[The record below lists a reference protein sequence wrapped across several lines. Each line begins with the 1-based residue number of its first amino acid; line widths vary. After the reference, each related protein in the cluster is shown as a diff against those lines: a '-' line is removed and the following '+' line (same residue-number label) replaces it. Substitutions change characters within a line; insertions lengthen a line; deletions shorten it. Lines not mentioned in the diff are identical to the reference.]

1 MHTLFNSLENIVRNI
16 TTTSKSEL
24 AKNDCDHHLHV
35 KVSKTTYLH
44 DCVMKLLSLSAQK
57 IGGYCVYCT
66 MHVYCRLPKNSECS
80 QIFAK
85 KVRTVMYCDMTTILV
100 HKTHVQN
107 TKTVSFSL

>member
-1 MHTLFNSLENIVRNI
+1 MRDFMHTLFNSLGNIVRNI

-24 AKNDCDHHLHV
+24 AKNDCDHHPHV

-66 MHVYCRLPKNSECS
+66 MHVYCRLPRNSECS

-85 KVRTVMYCDMTTILV
+85 KSENCYVL
-100 HKTHVQN
+100 
-107 TKTVSFSL
+107 

>member
-1 MHTLFNSLENIVRNI
+1 MRNI

-44 DCVMKLLSLSAQK
+44 DCVMKLLSLNAQK

-66 MHVYCRLPKNSECS
+66 MHVAAADCLKNSECS
-80 QIFAK
+80 LIFVK
-85 KVRTVMYCDMTTILV
+85 KVRTVIY
-100 HKTHVQN
+100 
-107 TKTVSFSL
+107 

>member
-1 MHTLFNSLENIVRNI
+1 
-16 TTTSKSEL
+16 
-24 AKNDCDHHLHV
+24 
-35 KVSKTTYLH
+35 
-44 DCVMKLLSLSAQK
+44 
-57 IGGYCVYCT
+57 

-107 TKTVSFSL
+107 TKTISFLDGEDYGPKRNARSISAPVSDRVFHALAFSSGILNFLIDLLSMAAFCQKF